1 MLLGVRSA
9 RAVVPSSTTT
19 GMAPMGGWFPVT
31 ARVRAAPAVRSW
43 ELHAANTGGAQL
55 PWGSSWPG
63 LTWESCSQRASRKP
77 VAFPFLFLFFV
88 CVSFPFFFFFFI
100 FFLFFF
106 FSFSLSC
113 SHSLP
118 AFHMTQLCSLC
129 SSYPPG
135 ILFNATH
142 KDSQP
147 FGRGITVSP
156 CPDTLTYVVIVKPCH
171 LYTKIQR

>member
-1 MLLGVRSA
+1 MSLLLSL
-9 RAVVPSSTTT
+9 SY
-19 GMAPMGGWFPVT
+19 
-31 ARVRAAPAVRSW
+31 
-43 ELHAANTGGAQL
+43 
-55 PWGSSWPG
+55 
-63 LTWESCSQRASRKP
+63 
-77 VAFPFLFLFFV
+77 FFFF
-88 CVSFPFFFFFFI
+88 CVSFPFFFFFLI

-113 SHSLP
+113 SHCLP